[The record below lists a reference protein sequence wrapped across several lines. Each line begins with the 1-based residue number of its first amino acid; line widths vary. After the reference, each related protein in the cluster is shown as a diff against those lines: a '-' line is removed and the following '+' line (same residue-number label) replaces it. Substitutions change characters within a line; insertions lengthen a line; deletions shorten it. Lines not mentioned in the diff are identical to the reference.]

1 MKYIKQ
7 QKAKFFLTSHKST
20 ISKFFT
26 AAVFAQYC
34 YTVQECDASG
44 APLQHCCPVQKT
56 KGTKKP
62 VTTGFLCINN

>member
-20 ISKFFT
+20 IAKFFI

-34 YTVQECDASG
+34 FAVQECNASG
-44 APLQHCCPVQKT
+44 VPLQHCCPVQKIM
-56 KGTKKP
+56 GTKKP
-62 VTTGFLCINN
+62 VKPAFCV